1 MRHFPFPPYH
11 SNVPHFGERVATYC
25 ARVLPLVF
33 DNSLSYYEFL
43 GHMQCKLNEVIK
55 ALNSQNLVFVEF
67 THMIELELQN
77 FEEYMDD
84 RQQNFETEMQ
94 EDWAAFKAELE
105 TAWDDFKTQLESEWT
120 AEQALNETFRTNMQ
134 NAFTNFQTLITT
146 QQTSFETALRNQQNQ
161 FQTDMTS
168 RQNTFE
174 DTMEDNFEQWKVD
187 TLAALQAGIQRF
199 EQDALAAITAAM
211 PGVVQDLT
219 EQTYIPSGTGS
230 ENPISGAGVADALL
244 STVPTMVDS
253 LTQQVYIDDNHHPI
267 SGMGVADAIS
277 RLFTLLPYYNTTSAK
292 VQLYAL
298 TPSVSNGL
306 TGSNLR
312 YFTTVIMNVNID
324 INMQADQI
332 PEGRYLFCFRLNNS
346 TIDPFET
353 RYIVDGKVILHPLL
367 VDYNLFQG
375 GNNIYTICTTSP
387 LTPTWWNSTPSQTL
401 NNVTGTLFPL
411 PSVLYQP

>member
-1 MRHFPFPPYH
+1 MLRPYPPFP
-11 SNVPHFGERVATYC
+11 SNVPHFMERVNTYC

-77 FEEYMDD
+77 FEEYMDN

-94 EDWAAFKAELE
+94 EEWTAFKTELE
-105 TAWDDFKTQLESEWT
+105 TAWNDFKTQLESEWT

-134 NAFTNFQTLITT
+134 NAFQNFQTLITT

-174 DTMEDNFEQWKVD
+174 DTMEDNFEQWKID
-187 TLAALQAGIQRF
+187 TLAALQAGIQQF

-253 LTQQVYIDDNHHPI
+253 LTQQVYYDDNHHPI
-267 SGMGVADAIS
+267 SGMGVADAFS
-277 RLFTLLPYYNTTSAK
+277 KRVQSVADTVVTTTSLSATTVSATLQGTGHIYRVSAYLK
-292 VQLYAL
+292 YSNTEPKQIAIRTTQGQYIATFTTPGGTFDTLTCFGTVTANNLTTLIVYAASQ
-298 TPSVSNGL
+298 TQ
-306 TGSNLR
+306 GSNR
-312 YFTTVIMNVNID
+312 V
-324 INMQADQI
+324 
-332 PEGRYLFCFRLNNS
+332 G
-346 TIDPFET
+346 
-353 RYIVDGKVILHPLL
+353 LL
-367 VDYNLFQG
+367 
-375 GNNIYTICTTSP
+375 IEEIT
-387 LTPTWWNSTPSQTL
+387 
-401 NNVTGTLFPL
+401 
-411 PSVLYQP
+411 

>member
-1 MRHFPFPPYH
+1 MKHFPFPPYH

-67 THMIELELQN
+67 THMIELEMQN
-77 FEEYMDD
+77 FETYVEE

-94 EDWAAFKAELE
+94 EEWTTFKAELE
-105 TAWDDFKTQLESEWT
+105 TAWDEFKTQMESEWT

-134 NAFTNFQTLITT
+134 NAFTNFQTVITT
-146 QQTSFETALRNQQNQ
+146 QQTTFETALRNQQNQ

-219 EQTYIPSGTGS
+219 EQEYIPSGTGS
-230 ENPISGAGVADALL
+230 ENPISGTGVADALL
-244 STVPTMVDS
+244 TVVPTMIDS
-253 LTQQVYIDDNHHPI
+253 RTQQVYIPDNLRPI
-267 SGMGVADAIS
+267 SGLGVSDAIS
-277 RLFTLLPYYNTTSAK
+277 RLFTLLPAYDVSPIRTEI
-292 VQLYAL
+292 YAL

-306 TGSNLR
+306 TGNDLR
-312 YFTTVIMNVNID
+312 YFTTVAMHVEVIAPIID
-324 INMQADQI
+324 DI
-332 PEGRYLFCFRLNNS
+332 PEGRYLLCFRLNNS
-346 TIDPFET
+346 TVDPFET
-353 RYIVDGKVILHPLL
+353 RYIVDGSVRMLTTTKV
-367 VDYNLFQG
+367 FWG
-375 GNNIYTICTTSP
+375 GNNIYTVCTTSP
-387 LTPTWWNSTPSQTL
+387 LTATWWNSSPSKTI
-401 NNVTGTLFPL
+401 NNGVGTLFPL
-411 PSVLYQP
+411 PSDIIQP

>member
-94 EDWAAFKAELE
+94 EEWTAFKSELE
-105 TAWDDFKTQLESEWT
+105 TAWNEFKTQLESEWT
-120 AEQALNETFRTNMQ
+120 AEKALNETFRTNMQ
-134 NAFTNFQTLITT
+134 NAFQNFQTLITT
-146 QQTSFETALRNQQNQ
+146 QQTTFETALRNQQNQ

-230 ENPISGAGVADALL
+230 ENPISGTGVADALL

-253 LTQQVYIDDNHHPI
+253 LTQQIYLPDNHHPI
-267 SGMGVADAIS
+267 SGMGVADLVS
-277 RLFTLLPYYNTTSAK
+277 RLFTLLPYYNVSSAK
-292 VQLYAL
+292 IELYAL

-306 TGSNLR
+306 TGSDLR
-312 YFTTVIMNVNID
+312 YFTTVVMNATFIIPLSD
-324 INMQADQI
+324 I
-332 PEGRYLFCFRLNNS
+332 PEGRYLFCFRLNNA
-346 TIDPFET
+346 TVDPFET
-353 RYIVDGKVILHPLL
+353 RYIVDGKVALQL
-367 VDYNLFQG
+367 NLRRFQG

-387 LTPTWWNSTPSQTL
+387 LTPTWWNSAPSQTI
-401 NNVTGTLFPL
+401 NGVTGSLFPL
-411 PSVLYQP
+411 PSLLYQP

>member
-77 FEEYMDD
+77 FEDYMDD
-84 RQQNFETEMQ
+84 RQQNFENEMQ
-94 EDWAAFKAELE
+94 EDWEAFKTELN
-105 TAWDDFKTQLESEWT
+105 TAWNEFKTQLESEWT

-146 QQTSFETALRNQQNQ
+146 QQTTFETALRNQQNQ
-161 FQTDMTS
+161 FQSDLTS

-230 ENPISGAGVADALL
+230 ENPISGTGVADALL
-244 STVPTMVDS
+244 SIVPTMVDS
-253 LTQQVYIDDNHHPI
+253 RTQQVYLPDNRRPI
-267 SGMGVADAIS
+267 SGVGVADMVS
-277 RLFTLLPYYNTTSAK
+277 RLFTLLPYYDFTSIRIE
-292 VQLYAL
+292 LYAL

-306 TGSNLR
+306 TGSDLR
-312 YFTTVIMNVNID
+312 YFTTVTMHVEIAPPYID
-324 INMQADQI
+324 DI
-332 PEGRYLFCFRLNNS
+332 PEGRYLLCFRLNNS
-346 TIDPFET
+346 AVDPFES
-353 RYIVDGKVILHPLL
+353 RYIVDGSVRKLSTTKV
-367 VDYNLFQG
+367 FWG
-375 GNNIYTICTTSP
+375 GNNMYTVCTTSP
-387 LTPTWWNSTPSQTL
+387 LTPTWWNSQPSKTIT
-401 NNVTGTLFPL
+401 NATGSLFPL
-411 PSVLYQP
+411 PSNMILP